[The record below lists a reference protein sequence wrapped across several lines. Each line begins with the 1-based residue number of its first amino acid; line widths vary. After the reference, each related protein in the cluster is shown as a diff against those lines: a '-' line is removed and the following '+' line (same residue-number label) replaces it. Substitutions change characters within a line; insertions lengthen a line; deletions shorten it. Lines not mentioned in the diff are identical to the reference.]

1 MYYKKMSGILVF
13 ITPYEFYKRRT
24 RVQHYKKSL
33 LKYTLYMSLNSSLQI
48 KKLSILK
55 SKKLLVYIQTVSGY
69 VNVNQN
75 RNYRERQIDDFDD
88 AICELAF
95 AQ

>member
-1 MYYKKMSGILVF
+1 
-13 ITPYEFYKRRT
+13 
-24 RVQHYKKSL
+24 
-33 LKYTLYMSLNSSLQI
+33 MSLNSSLQT

-88 AICELAF
+88 AICEVAF